1 MDCGEE
7 GLLWG
12 EERFVV
18 YFVDE
23 QSRYWMRKGI
33 DGDFFEMIFFR
44 INKGWIVFFFL
55 VLVLTFFFSFFFIL
69 GHPS

>member
-44 INKGWIVFFFL
+44 IDRGWMESCFFF
-55 VLVLTFFFSFFFIL
+55 
-69 GHPS
+69 